1 MAEAAQRISFP
12 AWPVFLMNRRSLA
25 YNLLAIYMRMNM
37 PSYRFSVR
45 TLALSLAL
53 LMFQPFALMA
63 QTAVTFK
70 DVKPNSTFSELK
82 GDSYTLGYPDNW
94 KASTGEQGSL
104 IAPPAAVT
112 EAGISYGVIV
122 GTNLSSEADS
132 LDEAVKHLS
141 QGLLQQNSG
150 MSVSGDIKTI
160 KVNGVEGRSLEM
172 VGNSPLQANGKPLP
186 EHDWVVALPRAKN
199 SLLYL
204 IFVSPERDFSQLHPT
219 YQKILDSIQL
229 QK

>member
-1 MAEAAQRISFP
+1 
-12 AWPVFLMNRRSLA
+12 
-25 YNLLAIYMRMNM
+25 M

-45 TLALSLAL
+45 GLALTTVLLVLQPLAL
-53 LMFQPFALMA
+53 LA
-63 QTAVTFK
+63 QSAVTFK
-70 DVKPNSTFSELK
+70 DVKPNSTFTELK
-82 GDSYTLGYPDNW
+82 GDGYTLGYPDNW
-94 KASTGEQGSL
+94 KANTGEAGSL
-104 IAPPAAVT
+104 IAPPAAVS

-150 MSVSGDIKTI
+150 MSISGEIKSI
-160 KVNGVEGRSLEM
+160 KVNGVEGRALELM
-172 VGNSPLQANGKPLP
+172 GNSPLQANGKPLP

-204 IFVSPERDFSQLHPT
+204 VFVSPERDFAAIHPT
-219 YQKILDSIQL
+219 YQKMLDSIHMQPAPAAHISL
-229 QK
+229 PQEPSLLSASASK

>member
-1 MAEAAQRISFP
+1 
-12 AWPVFLMNRRSLA
+12 
-25 YNLLAIYMRMNM
+25 MNM

-45 TLALSLAL
+45 GLALTTVLLVLQPLAL
-53 LMFQPFALMA
+53 LA
-63 QTAVTFK
+63 QSAVTFK
-70 DVKPNSTFSELK
+70 DVKPNSTFTELK
-82 GDSYTLGYPDNW
+82 GDGYTLGYPDNW
-94 KASTGEQGSL
+94 KANTGEAGSL
-104 IAPPAAVT
+104 IAPPAAVS

-150 MSVSGDIKTI
+150 MSISGEIKSI
-160 KVNGVEGRSLEM
+160 KVNGVEGRALELM
-172 VGNSPLQANGKPLP
+172 GNSPLQANGKPLP

-204 IFVSPERDFSQLHPT
+204 VFVSPERDFAAIHPT
-219 YQKILDSIQL
+219 YQKMLDSIHMQPAPAAHISL
-229 QK
+229 PQKPSLLSASASK